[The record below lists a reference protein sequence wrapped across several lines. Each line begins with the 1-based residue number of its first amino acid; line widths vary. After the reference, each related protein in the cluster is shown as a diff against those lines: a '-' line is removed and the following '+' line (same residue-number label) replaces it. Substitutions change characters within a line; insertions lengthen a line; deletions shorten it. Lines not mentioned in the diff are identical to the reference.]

1 MFCSEYICS
10 IIQLDKSC
18 NYKFILA
25 NRQGKRYNL
34 NQFKKQMMSFH
45 MQEKNCLNRLYIDK
59 QIYLSSVRSSEQ
71 PVEEEKIYVYKDLSF
86 QFMGTGFRTP
96 QKLILLVFLPEHLI
110 SGTYPIVSY
119 PVAYEDY
126 VLGILADSVNHLSE
140 EYQND
145 KKSAREKAQFFLQ
158 PVSSVVQRRNGCIY
172 LEEKKAF
179 RLRIQFQVPLLNG
192 ICVNGKAGFKAV
204 KEVLNLIANGLLLIE
219 KEALDA
225 HVRLYS
231 QQLEIRQYLKEHNI
245 TAFIANGSILP
256 REGDTQKPAGHAVP
270 FVSPPELEV
279 SVPLQTGEVLTGMGV
294 KKGITVI
301 TGGGYSGKSTLLDSI
316 EQGIYHHRRGD
327 GREYVI
333 TDDTACKIYA
343 EDGRYICDTDISPF
357 FSYISENQR
366 VEAFSSLKA
375 SGSVSQAVNIIE
387 AVYGGSRLLLIDED
401 TSAANFMLRDEN
413 MRKLVQN
420 EPIIP
425 FTDRIVELKK
435 KGISTILVI
444 GGSSEYLKYAD
455 TIILM
460 DNYIPIEK
468 TQYVRS
474 CLCEAFDK
482 DREKQSCQW
491 TQERYLQMPAREN
504 EFFYSEYVQIENAR
518 YIKINDYIADITK
531 ITAII
536 CDGQINSLAYLTEKL
551 LTDTGEEEIDLLERC
566 RKKIEGL
573 IENTRDTTL
582 SNTHQYE
589 LCLEMIRPLDL
600 LMAVS
605 RMRGLQYRKIDTE
618 EETCKEKN

>member
-1 MFCSEYICS
+1 
-10 IIQLDKSC
+10 
-18 NYKFILA
+18 
-25 NRQGKRYNL
+25 
-34 NQFKKQMMSFH
+34 MSFH
-45 MQEKNCLNRLYIDK
+45 IQEKSCLNRLYIDK

-96 QKLILLVFLPEHLI
+96 QKLSLLVFIPEQFVL
-110 SGTYPIVSY
+110 GAYPIVSY
-119 PVAYEDY
+119 PAAYEDY

-140 EYQND
+140 KYQND

-192 ICVNGKAGFKAV
+192 IHVNGKSGFKAV

-219 KEALDA
+219 KKDLDA

-231 QQLEIRQYLKEHNI
+231 QQLEIRQYLKEHNL

-256 REGDTQKPAGHAVP
+256 REGNTQKPARHAVS

-316 EQGIYHHRRGD
+316 EMGIYCHRKGD

-333 TDDTACKIYA
+333 TEDTACKIYA
-343 EDGRYICDTDISPF
+343 EDGRYLCDMDISPF
-357 FSYISENQR
+357 FSCIPGSQR
-366 VEAFSSLKA
+366 VEAFSSPKA
-375 SGSVSQAVNIIE
+375 SGSVSQAANIIE

-413 MRKLVQN
+413 MRKLVKN

-425 FTDRIVELKK
+425 FTDRIGELKK
-435 KGISTILVI
+435 KEISTILVI

-460 DNYIPIEK
+460 DNYIPVEK

-474 CLCEAFDK
+474 CLCDAFDK

-504 EFFYSEYVQIENAR
+504 EFFYSQYVQIENAR

-551 LTDTGEEEIDLLERC
+551 LMDTGEEEIDLLERC

-618 EETCKEKN
+618 E